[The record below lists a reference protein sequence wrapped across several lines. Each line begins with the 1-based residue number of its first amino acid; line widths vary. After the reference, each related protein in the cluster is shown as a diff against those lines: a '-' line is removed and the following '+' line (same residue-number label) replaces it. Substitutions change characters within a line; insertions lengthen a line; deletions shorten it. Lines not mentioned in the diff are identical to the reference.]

1 MNKLIIIPILFV
13 LAFSQSGNQETYTIH
28 TRAKSYKNVMLYS
41 VEGNDLI
48 VNEQNSPKKYT
59 IPISYINGIRIK
71 EIKFKPNT
79 LGKPVGCVF
88 GLSLGGIGGGLIG
101 FGLYSQ
107 SSGSGYTGSDA
118 YAGGYNGLIVPVA
131 MLGGMVIGAWQGYK
145 LGPSIGNMLGDSS
158 YVSQTQLVSFEDKSL
173 NEKIYYLKSLTNQ

>member
-13 LAFSQSGNQETYTIH
+13 LAFSQSGNQETYTIQ
-28 TRAKSYKNVMLYS
+28 TTAKSYKNVMLYS
-41 VEGNDLI
+41 VEGNDLV

-71 EIKFKPNT
+71 EIKFKLNT

-107 SSGSGYTGSDA
+107 SSNKGPKTYASGYA
-118 YAGGYNGLIVPVA
+118 GLIVPVA
-131 MLGGMVIGAWQGYK
+131 MFGGMVIGAWQGFK

-158 YVSQTQLVSFEDKSL
+158 YVSQNQLVNLRDKSL

>member
-13 LAFSQSGNQETYTIH
+13 LAFSQSGNQEAYTIY
-28 TRAKSYKNVMLYS
+28 TTAKYYKNVMLYS

-48 VNEQNSPKKYT
+48 ANEQNSPKKYT

-79 LGKPVGCVF
+79 LGKPLGCVF
-88 GLSLGGIGGGLIG
+88 GLSLGAIGGGLIG

-131 MLGGMVIGAWQGYK
+131 MLGGMVIGARQGYK

-158 YVSQTQLVSFEDKSL
+158 YASQAQLVSLEDKSL